1 MANPKGNPE
10 NLTPVLTTEEAK
22 KRGAAGGRKSG
33 ETRRKKRDA
42 RQSIG
47 LLMNM
52 AAQGT
57 LDENLEKLGFDECD
71 RTNMNALMARMFAK
85 AISGDVSAF
94 RALMDYGG
102 FHPDQKLKD
111 KERKAHIVAME
122 ASKKET
128 DISDFSAVFEEN
140 DAEDVQIYMPDN
152 GRNDAR

>member
-1 MANPKGNPE
+1 
-10 NLTPVLTTEEAK
+10 
-22 KRGAAGGRKSG
+22 
-33 ETRRKKRDA
+33 
-42 RQSIG
+42 
-47 LLMNM
+47 
-52 AAQGT
+52 
-57 LDENLEKLGFDECD
+57 
-71 RTNMNALMARMFAK
+71 MARMFAK